1 MTLFNLYDR
10 RDRGKALALAK
21 EMKGAKPNEEGWALS
36 LSYEE
41 QMISAER
48 QLSSGNAKGA
58 LDLLTE
64 VHLPSFADHA
74 QLDMLRARAAET
86 TGDVA
91 KAYEGL
97 LKIFASEPTDDLQA
111 AITSYGQK
119 LGKTPKQMDADAL
132 RIRDASAKPASPF
145 TLPGYGLEKRVS
157 LSDFKGRVVLL
168 NFWFPECGP
177 CREEFPYL
185 RAVFE
190 RYRDQGFA
198 VITINIVPAQN
209 DFVLPL
215 LEGYGF
221 HSGGGR

>member
-119 LGKTPKQMDADAL
+119 LGKTPKQMPLVRTANHSDVPGHHGLGGENAVVDFHG
-132 RIRDASAKPASPF
+132 RPPPGWKG
-145 TLPGYGLEKRVS
+145 LP
-157 LSDFKGRVVLL
+157 
-168 NFWFPECGP
+168 
-177 CREEFPYL
+177 
-185 RAVFE
+185 E
-190 RYRDQGFA
+190 RRGA
-198 VITINIVPAQN
+198 
-209 DFVLPL
+209 DFVLIWICVR
-215 LEGYGF
+215 G
-221 HSGGGR
+221 